1 MFSKILYAHD
11 FSPESEAA
19 FEYVKKLKEAGTKE
33 VFILH
38 VFDEKRIDLAWEL
51 KSEIEDKPIMK
62 EKKEI
67 LNGLVKKAE
76 DRLQGMKQE
85 LLDLGIETKVILMT
99 GVPSQKI
106 IKAADDLDVSLI
118 VLGARGEGAFEE
130 LLVGSTTMRVVRS
143 ATRPILVV
151 KPRSKAA

>member
-76 DRLQGMKQE
+76 DRLQGMKKE
-85 LLDLGIETKVILMT
+85 LLNLGIETKVILMT
-99 GVPSQKI
+99 GVPSQNI

>member
-76 DRLQGMKQE
+76 DRLQGMKKE
-85 LLDLGIETKVILMT
+85 LLNLGIETKVILMT

>member
-19 FEYVKKLKEAGTKE
+19 FAYVKKLKEAGTKE

-76 DRLQGMKQE
+76 DRLQRMKQE
-85 LLDLGIETKVILMT
+85 LLDLGLETKVILMT
-99 GVPSQKI
+99 GIPSQNI
-106 IKAADDLDVSLI
+106 VKAADDLDVSLI
-118 VLGARGEGAFEE
+118 VMGARGEGAFKE
-130 LLVGSTTMRVVRS
+130 LLVGSTAMRVVRE
-143 ATRPILVV
+143 ATRPVLVV
-151 KPRSKAA
+151 KPKSKL